1 MRWLASK
8 ITPMN
13 PCEVLSVK
21 TIAIML
27 RSIFPLDTE
36 STDWPDSN
44 KEVCSGI
51 KGNIMHWA

>member
-36 STDWPDSN
+36 STP
-44 KEVCSGI
+44 I
-51 KGNIMHWA
+51 KKYAPA